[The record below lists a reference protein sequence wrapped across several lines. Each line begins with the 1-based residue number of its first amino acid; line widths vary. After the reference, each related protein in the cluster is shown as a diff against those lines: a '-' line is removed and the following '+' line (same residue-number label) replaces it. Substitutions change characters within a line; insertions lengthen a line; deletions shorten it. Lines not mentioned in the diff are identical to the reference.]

1 MELEPLKSV
10 LFRRVNYP
18 NPLHAQ
24 KATALL
30 GLKNDY
36 VFFFFSSLEVKELID
51 FPDKY
56 RKFFSYP

>member
-30 GLKNDY
+30 GPKNDY
-36 VFFFFSSLEVKELID
+36 VIFFSV
-51 FPDKY
+51 P
-56 RKFFSYP
+56 